1 MYNLSRSP
9 AQKTRKQV
17 IHLESRGLL
26 IMRKFYF
33 AGLFSGFIGG
43 ILGAYILVQVSRPG
57 SSVHP
62 PVEAI
67 ARQQEV
73 VSARR
78 IRLIDASGS
87 ARAELAFSQSGAP
100 GLFFYDA
107 KGRNRLELGL
117 YPPAESEY
125 PYVVLNDTQLRAA
138 GIFRLYGGRETPV
151 VVLKNEGR
159 DRSIYGLNASSTEP
173 FLVHYS
179 SNGTKTSVFG
189 DF

>member
-1 MYNLSRSP
+1 MAKFYL
-9 AQKTRKQV
+9 A
-17 IHLESRGLL
+17 GLL
-26 IMRKFYF
+26 
-33 AGLFSGFIGG
+33 SGFIGG
-43 ILGAYILVQVSRPG
+43 LLGAYVLVQVKRPG
-57 SSVHP
+57 PGAHP
-62 PVEAI
+62 PAEAI
-67 ARQQEV
+67 ATQQEV
-73 VSARR
+73 VSAQR
-78 IRLIDASGS
+78 IRLVDASGS
-87 ARAELAFSQSGAP
+87 ARAELGFSQGGGP

-159 DRSIYGLNASSTEP
+159 DRSIYGLNPSSTEP

-179 SNGTKTSVFG
+179 SNGSKTSVFG

>member
-1 MYNLSRSP
+1 
-9 AQKTRKQV
+9 
-17 IHLESRGLL
+17 
-26 IMRKFYF
+26 MRKFYL

-43 ILGAYILVQVSRPG
+43 LLGAYILVQVERPVYG
-57 SSVHP
+57 AHSAAE
-62 PVEAI
+62 PVAT
-67 ARQQEV
+67 QQEV
-73 VSARR
+73 VSAQR
-78 IRLIDASGS
+78 IRLIDASGR
-87 ARAELAFSQSGAP
+87 ARAELAFSQGGGP

-107 KGRNRLELGL
+107 KGRDRLELGL

-151 VVLKNEGR
+151 VVLKSEGR
-159 DRSIYGLNASSTEP
+159 DRAIYGLNPGSTEP

-179 SNGTKTSVFG
+179 SNGSKTSVFG